1 VYALAGILLVVV
13 LFALRLTVATGT
25 INGMIFYAN
34 ILDLSMSTFSNE
46 STQHHPFRI
55 IISLL
60 NLNIGFPM
68 CLYEGM
74 TPISKAGLQFVFPV
88 YLWGIVLGLI
98 IASRFSV
105 RLANTI
111 SRSSVQVL
119 ATLFYLSFS
128 KIISSAIYIL
138 SVSTV
143 YSVHGYGLDPEDYSN
158 ATTLVWYYGG
168 TEYGKGEH
176 GLLLSVAV
184 AFVVLFLLPYTVL
197 ATFSYCLVSFKTFNR
212 FRPFIDAYGGPF
224 KDKCRFWFGLRLWL
238 TALLLSLDGAL
249 QGTDTKEML
258 IAHFVIMLAFILLQG
273 KVNPFCSHLVGAL
286 DMFFMLNYL
295 LIVVF
300 YLQLSQSTFLTAYV
314 ILVSFAISAMALILL
329 SHLFY
334 NYIYLKKQAVF
345 TNLKMKI
352 SNRLNKYQTVESEN
366 ENSDD
371 DLFHAA
377 EERELLDTYG
387 I

>member
-1 VYALAGILLVVV
+1 
-13 LFALRLTVATGT
+13 
-25 INGMIFYAN
+25 
-34 ILDLSMSTFSNE
+34 
-46 STQHHPFRI
+46 
-55 IISLL
+55 
-60 NLNIGFPM
+60 
-68 CLYEGM
+68 
-74 TPISKAGLQFVFPV
+74 V

-98 IASRFSV
+98 IASRFSD
-105 RLANTI
+105 RLAKTI

-143 YSVHGYGLDPEDYSN
+143 FSVHGYGLDPEDYSN

-197 ATFSYCLVSFKTFNR
+197 VTFSYCLVSFKTFNR

-224 KDKCRFWFGLRLWL
+224 KDKCRYWFGLRLWL

-273 KVNPFCSHLVGAL
+273 HMRPFHSHLVGTL

-300 YLQLSQSTFLTAYV
+300 YLQLSRSAFLVAYV
-314 ILVSFAISAMALILL
+314 ILVSLAISVMALILL
-329 SHLFY
+329 SHLLY
-334 NYIYLKKQAVF
+334 NYVYLKKRAVF
-345 TNLKMKI
+345 TEWKAKV
-352 SNRLNKYQTVESEN
+352 SNRMQQYKVLESES

-377 EERELLDTYG
+377 KERELSDTYG
-387 I
+387 V